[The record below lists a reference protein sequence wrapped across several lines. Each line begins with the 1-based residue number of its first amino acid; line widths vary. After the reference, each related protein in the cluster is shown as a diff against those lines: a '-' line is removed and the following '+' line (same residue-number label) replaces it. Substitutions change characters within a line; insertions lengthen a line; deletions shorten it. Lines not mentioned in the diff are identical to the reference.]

1 MAVPAVVPRRGNSGT
16 DDRGAAMGWL
26 ALMGFQAQVAAG
38 FWSAS
43 PSGVP
48 AEVHEASSCRSA
60 ARSLQARSLQRIAPM
75 LHLGTLARSLSLGL
89 PRARRERAPP
99 EVWPAVPSALTPVTE
114 PSARAKAT
122 RRRLASRG
130 SPKADHASIFGLPT
144 RAIPTAWPVACPCGC
159 SMPLAAPCHRLR
171 DAGGGLT
178 IASRIRQAPHSE
190 FRHPRIPIPIT
201 AAAPPS
207 QRPQRSHFHRSRQD
221 HGSHLPAVP
230 EPVAIIRPL
239 LRASRRPAVSRT
251 RASCFPQLPEF
262 PCRSRSSRP

>member
-38 FWSAS
+38 FWPAS

-48 AEVHEASSCRSA
+48 AEVHESSSCRNA
-60 ARSLQARSLQRIAPM
+60 ARSRQRIAPM
-75 LHLGTLARSLSLGL
+75 LHVGTLARSLSLGL
-89 PRARRERAPP
+89 PHARPERAPP

-130 SPKADHASIFGLPT
+130 SPKADHASLFGLPT

-159 SMPLAAPCHRLR
+159 PMPPAARCGRLSHDR
-171 DAGGGLT
+171 QPDTTSPALQ
-178 IASRIRQAPHSE
+178 IPASPHSRIPVPA
-190 FRHPRIPIPIT
+190 T
-201 AAAPPS
+201 AAAPSS
-207 QRPQRSHFHRSRQD
+207 QRPQRSHFPRSRQD

-251 RASCFPQLPEF
+251 RASCFTQLPEF